1 MKLQDVDK
9 SGIVDLDDVVDL
21 GEVQAKHT
29 GGFSLNGNYK
39 NIDFGANFTYQI
51 GGKVY
56 NLSLIHI

>member
-1 MKLQDVDK
+1 MLLIWVK
-9 SGIVDLDDVVDL
+9 SK
-21 GEVQAKHT
+21 QKHT

-56 NLSLIHI
+56 NVATMSQLSGGKENWFGT